1 MEEVEYADVF
11 INQGLS
17 GISSSSENIN
27 TVSNPTPTLIA
38 SQLDYEVLSLESN
51 LQGDVFAIDEVH
63 NNTGKGL
70 YFSDPGIIIEIKILK
85 YLLFFFFL
93 ELDF

>member
-51 LQGDVFAIDEVH
+51 L
-63 NNTGKGL
+63 
-70 YFSDPGIIIEIKILK
+70 
-85 YLLFFFFL
+85 
-93 ELDF
+93 